1 MKSDESSITVGE
13 LMDQLKHY
21 PRNTKIRFQGPLTF
35 YRLKRRADDLIQVE
49 FSEPVSEAVK
59 APRDWNT

>member
-21 PRNTKIRFQGPLTF
+21 PRNTKIRFQGPLSF

-49 FSEPVSEAVK
+49 FNEPVSDALEALG
-59 APRDWNT
+59 DWDA